1 VTDRLSVLVRCF
13 LQGGFVLAKRKP
25 ECSVEKTIAGIAQAI
40 HEVREEG
47 ESTDRM
53 VVALTKS
60 VAALTV
66 RVENGEMAITSLLA
80 EVEELRKPPRTWLG
94 YLRGE

>member
-1 VTDRLSVLVRCF
+1 MS
-13 LQGGFVLAKRKP
+13 KKKP
-25 ECSVEKTIAGIAQAI
+25 VFSVEKTLAGIAKSV
-40 HEVREEG
+40 HDLREEG

-53 VVALTKS
+53 VVTLTKS

-66 RVENGEMAITSLLA
+66 RVENAEKALNSLLA
-80 EVEELRKPPRTWLG
+80 EVEELRKPARTWLG

>member
-1 VTDRLSVLVRCF
+1 MS
-13 LQGGFVLAKRKP
+13 KKKP
-25 ECSVEKTIAGIAQAI
+25 VISVEKTIAGIAQAI

-60 VAALTV
+60 VATMTV
-66 RVENGEMAITSLLA
+66 RLEAAETAIKSLLA
-80 EVEELRKPPRTWLG
+80 EVEVLRQPPRTWLG
-94 YLRGE
+94 YLKGE

>member
-1 VTDRLSVLVRCF
+1 
-13 LQGGFVLAKRKP
+13 
-25 ECSVEKTIAGIAQAI
+25 
-40 HEVREEG
+40 
-47 ESTDRM
+47 M

>member
-1 VTDRLSVLVRCF
+1 MS
-13 LQGGFVLAKRKP
+13 KKKP

>member
-1 VTDRLSVLVRCF
+1 MSKKKTVV
-13 LQGGFVLAKRKP
+13 
-25 ECSVEKTIAGIAQAI
+25 SVEKTIAGIAQAI

-60 VAALTV
+60 VASMLV
-66 RVENGEMAITSLLA
+66 RVENAEVAIKSLLV
-80 EVEELRKPPRTWLG
+80 EVEELRKPARTWLG
-94 YLRGE
+94 YLKGE

>member
-1 VTDRLSVLVRCF
+1 MSK
-13 LQGGFVLAKRKP
+13 KRP
-25 ECSVEKTIAGIAQAI
+25 VFSVEKSLADIAQAI

-53 VVALTKS
+53 VVSLTKS

-66 RVENGEMAITSLLA
+66 RVENGEMAIASLFA
-80 EVEELRKPPRTWLG
+80 EVEELRKPARTWLG
-94 YLRGE
+94 FLNGE

>member
-1 VTDRLSVLVRCF
+1 VS
-13 LQGGFVLAKRKP
+13 KKKP
-25 ECSVEKTIAGIAQAI
+25 VFSVEKTLAGVAQAI

-66 RVENGEMAITSLLA
+66 RVENAEMAITSLFGD
-80 EVEELRKPPRTWLG
+80 VEELRKPPRTWLG

>member
-1 VTDRLSVLVRCF
+1 
-13 LQGGFVLAKRKP
+13 LAKRKP

-66 RVENGEMAITSLLA
+66 RLENAETAIRSLLV
-80 EVEELRKPPRTWLG
+80 EVEDLRKPARTWLG